1 MEKQKEVNIKNILQ
15 SNSLT
20 LLLVLVAVIVVF
32 SLINDKYFS
41 YDNALN
47 ILYAASIIGL
57 LTIGQTLLMIGGHI
71 DLSSGAMAGL
81 AGVLV
86 ALLIKAGIPWPVAVV
101 IVLLVGSVVGLIN
114 SALVNIFNLQP
125 FIATLAMLSVCE
137 GFGFIACNGRSVGIA
152 QRSFIF
158 LGTGRIL
165 GIPVPIVILIVFFL
179 VFGFILARTT
189 FGRSIYMIGG
199 NITAARLAGL
209 NPKKI
214 STCLYIISSVIA
226 ALAGI
231 VLAARMHSGA
241 PTAGVGAE
249 FDAITASVLGGIAF
263 TGGTGTLG
271 GSFLGLLIIQAFNNG
286 LTVVGVSSFWKMV
299 AKGVLLIAALIA
311 DHYRKTR
318 LKS

>member
-1 MEKQKEVNIKNILQ
+1 M
-15 SNSLT
+15 
-20 LLLVLVAVIVVF
+20 
-32 SLINDKYFS
+32 
-41 YDNALN
+41 
-47 ILYAASIIGL
+47 
-57 LTIGQTLLMIGGHI
+57 
-71 DLSSGAMAGL
+71 
-81 AGVLV
+81 
-86 ALLIKAGIPWPVAVV
+86 
-101 IVLLVGSVVGLIN
+101 GLIN
-114 SALVNIFNLQP
+114 SALVNVFNLQP
-125 FIATLAMLSVCE
+125 FIATLLMLSVCRRLR
-137 GFGFIACNGRSVGIA
+137 FIACNGRSVVA

-158 LGTGRIL
+158 LGTGRVFGIL
-165 GIPVPIVILIVFFL
+165 VPIVILIVFFL
-179 VFGFILARTT
+179 VFGFILSRTT

-214 STCLYIISSVIA
+214 STSLYIISSVIA

-311 DHYRKTR
+311 DHYRKTS
-318 LKS
+318 LKT